1 MKKDNY
7 IFIIGLIIGV
17 LLSATG
23 VYAVTQYTSN
33 NIYYVNKNSTLSSN
47 NVQGAIDEL
56 ATIYKNKK
64 IKEFSLGFRQRFGIC
79 QAIVGNPELII
90 LDEPFN
96 AIDEE
101 SISEI
106 SNILISQRNNG
117 ATILISSHDKDE
129 LRSICDYVYMLK
141 NGEVI
146 DLLKIDEF

>member
-1 MKKDNY
+1 MK
-7 IFIIGLIIGV
+7 
-17 LLSATG
+17 
-23 VYAVTQYTSN
+23 
-33 NIYYVNKNSTLSSN
+33 
-47 NVQGAIDEL
+47 
-56 ATIYKNKK
+56 
-64 IKEFSLGFRQRFGIC
+64 
-79 QAIVGNPELII
+79 
-90 LDEPFN
+90 PFN